1 MKVTT
6 QAEWDRVKKTPIRT
20 KWELRLGR
28 LDSDGEPSKKV
39 PGAGASAEEV
49 RAFYNELGAKPGSTS
64 GPFAGLPPFSE
75 KKSFLLY
82 SAAQDDAAVRPP
94 LACSPMSMLLG
105 CIFGAPIRLTQ
116 QPRVKFG
123 LGRRCTVQACQRP
136 FLLCTCRSC
145 WTSSASSI
153 RSSAP
158 LFAVVRFVWSIWL
171 RASVCDHHG
180 MVMALCCGYSC
191 SMWMSGGFGGV

>member
-1 MKVTT
+1 MLNDASTFDYATKSGGVDGSIILNKAEAGRPENAGLADYISRLGKAKVEADKANAELGSEAWTWADFSALAVKVTT

-28 LDSDGEPSKKV
+28 LDSDGEPSKQV
-39 PGAGASAEEV
+39 PSSGASAEEV

-94 LACSPMSMLLG
+94 LACSPCSMLLG
-105 CIFGAPIRLTQ
+105 CIFGAPIGVTQ
-116 QPRVKFG
+116 QPRIKDPS
-123 LGRRCTVQACQRP
+123 R
-136 FLLCTCRSC
+136 
-145 WTSSASSI
+145 
-153 RSSAP
+153 
-158 LFAVVRFVWSIWL
+158 
-171 RASVCDHHG
+171 
-180 MVMALCCGYSC
+180 
-191 SMWMSGGFGGV
+191 